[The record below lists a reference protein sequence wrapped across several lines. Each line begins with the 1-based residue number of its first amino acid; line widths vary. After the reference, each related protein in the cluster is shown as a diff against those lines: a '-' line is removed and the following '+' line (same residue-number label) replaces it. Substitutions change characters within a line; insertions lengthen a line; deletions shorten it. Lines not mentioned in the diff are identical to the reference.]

1 LKQALNIQKE
11 KTMGNRLEN
20 KIAIVIGAGQTPGDT
35 IGNGRAMSVLFA
47 REGAKVLLVDKS
59 LKAAEDTQKQI
70 EQEGGESHPI
80 RADIRNMDD
89 CKSVADKCMELYDRI
104 DILVYNVGTG
114 DGRSSVEMPVERWD
128 LVFDINL
135 KGLFYMYRFVLPI
148 MEKQE
153 SGALV
158 NISSIA
164 AIAATPMLAYRSSKA
179 GMNALTQSIAFQYA
193 KKGIRANA
201 IMPGLMDTPMA
212 IEGLSTALGIE
223 KGELRDARDKRV
235 PLKGGMGT
243 AWDVAYAALFLVSDE
258 AKFISGAILP
268 VDGAQSVRVG

>member
-1 LKQALNIQKE
+1 VGK
-11 KTMGNRLEN
+11 RLEN

-35 IGNGRAMSVLFA
+35 IGNGRAISVLFA
-47 REGAKVLLVDKS
+47 KEGAKVVLVDKS
-59 LKAAEDTQKQI
+59 LEAAQETEKEI
-70 EQEGGESHPI
+70 KREGGDSHSVK
-80 RADIRNMDD
+80 ADITNIDD
-89 CKSVADKCMELYDRI
+89 CEAVTDKCMALYGRI

-128 LVFDINL
+128 LVFDVNL

-153 SGALV
+153 SGALL

-164 AIAATPMLAYRSSKA
+164 AIAPTPMLAYRSSKA
-179 GMNALTQSIAFQYA
+179 GMNALTQSIAVHYA

-201 IMPGLMDTPMA
+201 IMPGLLDTPMA
-212 IEGLSTALGIE
+212 IEGLSTALGIQ
-223 KGELRDARDKRV
+223 KDKLRDARNKQV

-243 AWDVAYAALFLVSDE
+243 AWDVAYATLFLVSDE

-268 VDGAQSVRVG
+268 VDGAQSSKVGG